1 MKKLLTMVLSVVSL
15 AILCTSCEG
24 RVLYLSGEYNYV
36 YSLINESSYSIMYRE
51 IYDGKI
57 TRTMELAPSDTIT
70 IAIHGFQY
78 EADELSELQ
87 RPSLEDGYVGDR
99 NLGFYELII
108 NGQTYTV
115 TSDMEDSFIYY
126 KNYEGYEDNQSPF
139 IYRYYFR
146 LTDDYIASLVQ

>member
-1 MKKLLTMVLSVVSL
+1 MVLSVVSL
-15 AILCTSCEG
+15 AILCTSCEE
-24 RVLYLSGEYNYV
+24 RELYLSGEYYYF

-51 IYDGKI
+51 IHDGKV
-57 TRTMELAPSDTIT
+57 TRTMELAPSDTIS

-78 EADELSELQ
+78 GADELSELQ
-87 RPSLEDGYVGDR
+87 RPSLEDGYVEGR
-99 NLGFYELII
+99 ILGVYELII

>member
-15 AILCTSCEG
+15 AILCTSCEE
-24 RVLYLSGEYNYV
+24 RALYLSGEYYYF
-36 YSLINESSYSIMYRE
+36 YSLINESSCSIIYRE
-51 IYDGKI
+51 IYDGKV
-57 TRTMELAPSDTIT
+57 TSTTELAPTDTIS

-78 EADELSELQ
+78 GADELSELQ

-99 NLGFYELII
+99 NLGVYELII

>member
-1 MKKLLTMVLSVVSL
+1 MVLSVVSL
-15 AILCTSCEG
+15 AILCTSCEE
-24 RVLYLSGEYNYV
+24 RELYLSGEYYYF
-36 YSLINESSYSIMYRE
+36 YSLINESSCSIIYRE
-51 IYDGKI
+51 IYDGKV
-57 TRTMELAPSDTIT
+57 TRTTELAPTDTIS

-78 EADELSELQ
+78 GADELSELQ
-87 RPSLEDGYVGDR
+87 RPSLEDGYVEGR
-99 NLGFYELII
+99 ILGVYELII